1 MLQFK
6 KHHEKSTNSNR
17 EIANITYLFVA
28 LFICM
33 LVYFMYYIGIK
44 STEAI
49 NNTYNSR
56 QELLAKKVIRG
67 KIYTRNYEV
76 LAETLIN
83 PDDTETRSYPFG
95 NLFAQTVGFS
105 TKGKIG
111 IESLANFNLLTS
123 NAYAGERLQDIIEGE
138 KSIGDNVVTTLDV
151 SMQQVANEAMGVYKG
166 AVIVIDPTT
175 GEILSLVSKPDF
187 DPNQI
192 NDIWEEIYVDTE
204 EGPLVNRA
212 TQGLYPG
219 GSTFKIITLLEYIRE
234 HKNDY
239 QDYTF
244 NCTGKFTKDDNVIN
258 CYHGISHGN
267 VDLMQSFAKS
277 CNSSFANISIGL
289 NSNQFRKTCT
299 DLLFNQ
305 KLPVS
310 FPYAESFVPI
320 NASSSANVVMQT
332 AIGQGTTQVTPLH
345 MAMITSAIANGGDLM
360 VPHLLQRVE
369 NYNKDLVKEYKKKSY
384 GKLMTAKEAEI
395 LQLFM
400 EDVVQ
405 SGTATL
411 LEDSKYTAAGKTGS
425 AEYSSNKSESHAWFT
440 GYAYMNDKKIV
451 VTIVL
456 EGAGSGGEYAVPI
469 AKRIFDE
476 YFKSN

>member
-1 MLQFK
+1 MLHFK
-6 KHHEKSTNSNR
+6 KNHEKSNNANR

-28 LFICM
+28 LFIFM
-33 LVYFMYYIGIK
+33 LGYFMYYIGIS

-67 KIYTRNYEV
+67 KIYARNYEV
-76 LAETLIN
+76 LAETLVN
-83 PDDTETRSYPFG
+83 ADQTETRLYPFG
-95 NLFAQTVGFS
+95 NLFAQAVGFS

-123 NAYAGERLQDIIEGE
+123 NAYASERLQDIIEGE

-151 SMQQVANEAMGVYKG
+151 SMQQVTNEALGVYKG
-166 AVIVIDPTT
+166 AIIIMDPTT
-175 GEILSLVSKPDF
+175 GEILAMVSKPDF
-187 DPNQI
+187 DPNKI
-192 NDIWEEIYVDTE
+192 NELWEDIYIDTE
-204 EGPLVNRA
+204 EGPLLNRT

-219 GSTFKIITLLEYIRE
+219 GSTFKIITLLEYFRE
-234 HKNDY
+234 QKNEY
-239 QDYTF
+239 QDYSF
-244 NCTGKFTKDDNVIN
+244 NCTGKFIKGDSVIN

-277 CNSSFANISIGL
+277 CNSSFSNISTGL
-289 NSNQFRKTCT
+289 NSNQFRKTCN

-320 NASSSANVVMQT
+320 SASSSVNEVMQT

-345 MAMITSAIANGGDLM
+345 MAMITSAIANDGNLM
-360 VPHLLQRVE
+360 VPYLLQRVE
-369 NYNKDLVKEYKKKSY
+369 NYNKDLVKEYKSKSY
-384 GKLMTAKEAEI
+384 GKLMTVKEAEL

-400 EDVVQ
+400 EEVVQ
-405 SGTATL
+405 SGTATIL
-411 LEDSKYTAAGKTGS
+411 KDSKYTAAGKTGS
-425 AEYSSNKSESHAWFT
+425 AEFSSNKTESHAWFT
-440 GYAYMNDKKIV
+440 GYACMNEKKIV

-476 YFKSN
+476 YFE